1 MTDIN
6 GFAQK
11 NGINGVFSKSEVAP
25 SVEKTRPLSNT
36 YIPLGEGRG
45 VKIAVWP
52 GSVTLQRTEKKEGQ
66 WQTTEEFHL
75 AYNVLR
81 EMAWRT
87 THWLQK
93 MDEARAQEKKKAA

>member
-1 MTDIN
+1 MKCIN
-6 GFAQK
+6 GFAVK
-11 NGINGVFSKSEVAP
+11 NGINGVFSKGEASAGAA
-25 SVEKTRPLSNT
+25 KTRPLSNS
-36 YIPLGEGRG
+36 YIPLGEGKG
-45 VKIAVWP
+45 VRIAVWP
-52 GSVTLQRTEKKEGQ
+52 GSVTLQRAEKKEGQ

-87 THWLQK
+87 THWLQQ